1 MTKNEIA
8 LKRTKNWLEDFVLGL
23 NLCPFARHPF
33 RNEKVHYVVYEGD
46 NLENL
51 TQIVVKELD
60 FLNRVTPA
68 VVETTLIILLDAL
81 KDFDEYLDFLEVVE
95 FVVEKLDMDVAFQIA
110 SFHPSYQFDG
120 TDETDSEN
128 YTNRSPFPMLHL
140 LREDSVTRAVEAFP
154 EVGDIPAR
162 NIQTMNDLGLLKIKE
177 MLNAIKR

>member
-1 MTKNEIA
+1 MTNNEIA
-8 LKRTKNWLEDFVLGL
+8 LKRTQNWLEDFVLGL

-68 VVETTLIILLDAL
+68 VVETTIIILLDAL

-110 SFHPSYQFDG
+110 SFHPQYQFEG
-120 TDETDSEN
+120 TDETDAEN

-177 MLNAIKR
+177 MLHAIKR